1 MCTPS
6 KECSTGTKFCNE
18 VGRDSSCV
26 PCWEYLDTS
35 IHWMA
40 PLCIH
45 SLARTPQ
52 LSFPFFSADPSGLP
66 FSQLI
71 INLYQLYK
79 FINKY
84 ITSVVCGLCWNLLP
98 AFTEHLHIWIR
109 FETNCKGH
117 RVYSS
122 SVQFR
127 VIFCSPF
134 DIWCTFYCLTYMFP
148 HLQTRMIIV
157 STTKVCGEDLMSV
170 HKPWKSKPLVGYL
183 LLLSVLLC

>member
-1 MCTPS
+1 MCVDPGARQPGSGAKLCQFLTVLSQDNSFYFSAPS
-6 KECSTGTKFCNE
+6 LPHMKNRDTVSIFKVSSLQPPCENE
-18 VGRDSSCV
+18 MC
-26 PCWEYLDTS
+26 EYLQST
-35 IHWMA
+35 
-40 PLCIH
+40 
-45 SLARTPQ
+45 Q

-134 DIWCTFYCLTYMFP
+134 DI
-148 HLQTRMIIV
+148 
-157 STTKVCGEDLMSV
+157 
-170 HKPWKSKPLVGYL
+170 
-183 LLLSVLLC
+183 